1 MSTASG
7 LLRGTRALL
16 AAARSSAAS
25 APKPI
30 PASPS
35 KKVSAAAAAA
45 PAKSTKPPKK
55 KKTSNAESGI
65 MKSKPISM
73 ALQDFVGEP
82 EISRVEAVKKL
93 WAHIKLNNLQNPADK
108 REIFCDDKLKKL
120 FDGKEKVGFLEI
132 GKLLSSH
139 FVKTA

>member
-25 APKPI
+25 SPKPI

-35 KKVSAAAAAA
+35 KKVSAAAAV

-65 MKSKPISM
+65 MKSKPISI

-93 WAHIKLNNLQNPADK
+93 WAHIKLNNLQ
-108 REIFCDDKLKKL
+108 
-120 FDGKEKVGFLEI
+120 
-132 GKLLSSH
+132 
-139 FVKTA
+139 